1 MQMSVGDLVQCVNK
15 KWGEPECGE
24 IGIIIKSEKGIV
36 VASVTHRG
44 KGRIWAEDWQIISK
58 GYLLK
63 EQIKL

>member
-1 MQMSVGDLVQCVNK
+1 MQMSVGDLVQCVGK
-15 KWGEPECGE
+15 KIGEPEIGE

-36 VASVTHRG
+36 VACVTHRG
-44 KGRIWAEDWQIISK
+44 KGRIWTEDWQIISK

>member
-1 MQMSVGDLVQCVNK
+1 MQMSVGDLVQCVGK
-15 KWGEPECGE
+15 KLGEPEIGE
-24 IGIIIKSEKGIV
+24 IGIIIKSEKDNV
-36 VASVTHRG
+36 VASVMHRG